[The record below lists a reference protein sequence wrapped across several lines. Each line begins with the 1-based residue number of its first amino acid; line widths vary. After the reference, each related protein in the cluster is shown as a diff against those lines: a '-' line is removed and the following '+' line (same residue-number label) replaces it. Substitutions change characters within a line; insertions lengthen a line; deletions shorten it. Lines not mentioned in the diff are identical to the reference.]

1 MFQKS
6 LKPCFLKL
14 KEMKNIIEHKGF
26 IGTINFSDEDNVL
39 FGKIEGIDDLVTFE
53 GRSVDELRESFIEV
67 VDLHIADCEVA
78 GIPVEKSFKGSF
90 NIRLNPE
97 LHKKAFRTALKNG
110 MSLNQ
115 LVQRAID
122 HEVNSS
128 SDKCCC

>member
-1 MFQKS
+1 
-6 LKPCFLKL
+6 
-14 KEMKNIIEHKGF
+14 MKNIIEYRGF
-26 IGTINFSDEDNVL
+26 IGTINFSNEDNVL

-53 GRSVDELRESFIEV
+53 GQSVDELRESFIEV

-78 GIPVEKSFKGSF
+78 GISAEKSFKGSF

-97 LHKKAFRTALKNG
+97 LHKKAFRKALKNG

-115 LVQRAID
+115 LVQKAID

-128 SDKCCC
+128 SDKCCSC